1 MIVFYY
7 RFWTVHQTM
16 QLSNS
21 GLKAIGLERALDGQT
36 SMSLNKLISYKG
48 SQHIHIDE
56 DNRACFTN
64 HFMWLC

>member
-1 MIVFYY
+1 
-7 RFWTVHQTM
+7 M
-16 QLSNS
+16 QLSNF

-36 SMSLNKLISYKG
+36 STSLNKLISYKR